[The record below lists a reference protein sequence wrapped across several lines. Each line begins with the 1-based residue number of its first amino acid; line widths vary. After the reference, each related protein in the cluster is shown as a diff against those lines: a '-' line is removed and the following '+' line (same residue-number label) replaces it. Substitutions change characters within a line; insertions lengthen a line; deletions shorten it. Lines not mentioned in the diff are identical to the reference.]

1 MGTGRVLLTQYI
13 HSWLE
18 TTPATSSSEAD
29 CRILVI
35 AGEEDLLQTIQDCLA
50 QRRLREIRH
59 VETLAEAA
67 QTGISGA
74 LWDLI
79 LISCPDGRDFEALRG
94 LRQEIGLSRAA
105 IVALVPSAEDLRH
118 AIDAGADDALALPL
132 NRNTLDLH
140 IAHAL
145 EHRGLRNAVD
155 QYWISTVQEHDIDL
169 ARFVYD
175 AAPEA
180 LMLLDSTGTI
190 QAANPAAEELLRCEA
205 TLLTGSP
212 IGAFMNGTA
221 PAGDEEP
228 RIEHLLAQLSLPNAK
243 PVAARLH
250 RLDGKAIPVEVIG
263 RTTTRLGQPALTIAL
278 REVPRR
284 SPLPASGD
292 NTADGWDHHAAM
304 LRLLAQ
310 LSNELLAPLD
320 EIVNCAEV
328 IRQEA
333 LGPLGV
339 PLYHSYAADIQESSR
354 ILLKLVGRIMEMTKE
369 GGNGTA
375 APVPDAVPD
384 AG

>member
-1 MGTGRVLLTQYI
+1 MGSGQVLLTQYI

-35 AGEEDLLQTIQDCLA
+35 ASDENLLEIIQDCLA
-50 QRRLREIRH
+50 QRHVREIRH
-59 VETLAEAA
+59 VATLAEAA
-67 QTGISGA
+67 QIGIDGA
-74 LWDLI
+74 LWDLV
-79 LISCPDGRDFEALRG
+79 LISCPDGRDFQSVRG
-94 LRQEIGLSRAA
+94 LRHEIGLSRAA

-118 AIDAGADDALALPL
+118 AIDAGADDALSPPL
-132 NRNTLDLH
+132 NRDTLDLH

-155 QYWISTVQEHDIDL
+155 QYWISTVQEHDADL

-180 LMLLDSTGTI
+180 LMLLDSTGII

-212 IGAFMNGTA
+212 IGAFMNGIA
-221 PAGDEEP
+221 PNANEEP
-228 RIEHLLAQLSLPNAK
+228 RIDRLLTQLNRPNGK
-243 PVAARLH
+243 PVETQLH
-250 RLDGKAIPVEVIG
+250 RLDGKAIRVEVVG
-263 RTTTRLGQPALTIAL
+263 RAVTRLGQPALAISL
-278 REVPRR
+278 RDMSGRAPA
-284 SPLPASGD
+284 PASAD
-292 NTADGWDHHAAM
+292 KAADGWDHHAAM

-310 LSNELLAPLD
+310 LSDELLAPLD
-320 EIVNCAEV
+320 EIVHCAEV

-354 ILLKLVGRIMEMTKE
+354 TLLKLVGRIMDMTKDGE
-369 GGNGTA
+369 NGA
-375 APVPDAVPD
+375 AVPVTD